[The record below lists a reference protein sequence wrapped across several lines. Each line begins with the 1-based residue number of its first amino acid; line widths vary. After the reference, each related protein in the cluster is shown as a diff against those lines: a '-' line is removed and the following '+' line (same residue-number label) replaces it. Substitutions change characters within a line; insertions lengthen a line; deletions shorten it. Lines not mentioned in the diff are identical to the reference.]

1 MREPCKILILILI
14 VLAVVL
20 LYLDYRYGICY
31 LIVFIQRITHV
42 MGFH

>member
-1 MREPCKILILILI
+1 MRKPCKILIVILI

-20 LYLDYRYGICY
+20 LYLDYRYGIWY

>member
-1 MREPCKILILILI
+1 MRKPCKILILILI

-20 LYLDYRYGICY
+20 LYLDYRYGTWY
-31 LIVFIQRITHV
+31 LIVLIQRITHV